1 MITQILLL
9 INALLYLG
17 PSFLDGTLDPTT
29 TNQPTP
35 KYDSVMEWGSFRSL
49 AFDNGEYYR
58 LVSSMFLHWGL
69 MHFIFNMISLYQLGP
84 AAEQIFGNGRMLI
97 VYIAA
102 GIFGGLAT
110 YFFGSAN
117 TASAGASGAIF
128 GLVGALISYFLLNP
142 SAASSQILPQLF
154 IITAINLVYGFS
166 SPNIGNAAHIGGLLS
181 GLAIGFVF
189 GR

>member
-9 INALLYLG
+9 INAILYLG
-17 PSFLDGTLDPTT
+17 PSLLDGTLDPTT
-29 TNQPTP
+29 TNQATP
-35 KYDSVMEWGSFRSL
+35 NYTSVMNWGAFRSL

-58 LVSSMFLHWGL
+58 LISSMFLHWGL
-69 MHFIFNMISLYQLGP
+69 IHFIFNMVSLYQLGP
-84 AAEQIFGNGRMLI
+84 DVEQIFGNARMLI
-97 VYIAA
+97 IYLAA

-117 TASAGASGAIF
+117 SASAGASGAIF

-142 SAASSQILPQLF
+142 SAVSSQILPQLF
-154 IITAINLVYGFS
+154 IVTAINLVYGFS
-166 SPNIGNAAHIGGLLS
+166 SPNIGNAAHIGGLVA